1 MKTFV
6 RVVIVLVVFNLVT
19 GDFAVAKKTPK
30 EKDQKEGKKI
40 LEAEI
45 SKAKAEA
52 ERQKEAYNR
61 ELDKDRLAI
70 YKNQAERY
78 SQMAGRVQHKRTSK
92 YGRAGTVLVIP
103 TAETTAEDIATIMED
118 MSVMSRILDKKL
130 SQSHTVSG
138 HFYGSFGFS
147 RGFPFSWGSHGTEG
161 IYLDGYG
168 ALFFIKVDFPLAPV
182 PEAVEEEI
190 EEEAADLV
198 WEQARQEIFE
208 PMDVRR
214 GRDYLRREEEQ
225 EYDAEKVKELKDKL
239 IKALKHAANIQNLK
253 PNEWIILTVVGE
265 TEQTG
270 EVIVSRIYTVIKGD
284 DITADLPLPLPIEA
298 GFSSPT
304 VLIIRVKKSDA
315 EAFSKGELDFD
326 QFRQRV
332 QIFTY

>member
-1 MKTFV
+1 MNTFV
-6 RVVIVLVVFNLVT
+6 RIVIVLVVFSLVT
-19 GDFAVAKKTPK
+19 ESFALAQKTHK
-30 EKDQKEGKKI
+30 EQDLKEGKKI

-52 ERQKEAYNR
+52 ERQKEAYMR
-61 ELDKDRLAI
+61 ELDKDRLDM

-78 SQMAGRVQHKRTSK
+78 SQMAGHVRPKRTSK

-118 MSVMSRILDKKL
+118 MSVMSSILDKKL
-130 SQSHTVSG
+130 GRSHEVSG
-138 HFYGSFGFS
+138 YFYGSFGFS
-147 RGFPFSWGSHGTEG
+147 SGFPFSWGCRGTEG

-168 ALFFIKVDFPLAPV
+168 ALFLIKVDFPLAPV

-190 EEEAADLV
+190 EEEPADLV
-198 WEQARQEIFE
+198 WEQTRQEIFE

-214 GRDYLRREEEQ
+214 KSDYFRREEER
-225 EYDAEKVKELKDKL
+225 EYDAEKVEELKDKL

-284 DITADLPLPLPIEA
+284 DITADVPLPLPIETV
-298 GFSSPT
+298 FSSPG
-304 VLIIRVKKSDA
+304 VLTIRVKKSDA
-315 EAFSKGELDFD
+315 EAFSKDELDFD
-326 QFRQRV
+326 KFSKRV